1 MRNNNGILLKRGDNF
16 GDFNFG
22 STIVLVFEAPD
33 NLQFNY
39 KSGDPIRL
47 GQALCSFHARQDIHG
62 VTSKNDNESS
72 SLSMDDSDNSS
83 DEDATLNVNRNE
95 QNLDQQ
101 LLIDTVALDAALVE
115 ADAIADQEVISCN
128 HDSSTSES

>member
-47 GQALCSFHARQDIHG
+47 GQSLCSFHARQDIHG
-62 VTSKNDNESS
+62 VTTKIDNESS
-72 SLSMDDSDNSS
+72 SLSMDDSDSS
-83 DEDATLNVNRNE
+83 HDEDATLNTNRIE
-95 QNLDQQ
+95 QNIDQQ

-128 HDSSTSES
+128 HDSSISES